1 MTDTLTAA
9 WNAAAFLRVIFE
21 TATGPSWCD
30 TLGGRPAPVSGAEAE
45 HTVPSHYGGLAS
57 SLQGRMVHAF

>member
-1 MTDTLTAA
+1 MTDTLTSA
-9 WNAAAFLRVIFE
+9 WNVTGFLWDLFG
-21 TATGPSWCD
+21 TATGPSSWD